1 LELEKQIELIELES
15 EKKISELI
23 DSITKQTEKYS
34 QSLEIYE
41 TSLSKLQEQVE
52 NTVAVNKI
60 LYATIDQ
67 LKGDIDEKEK
77 LQKCLREENSEYHFQ
92 ILQLQ
97 AEIKK
102 EKENSSAN
110 LSLKKEMELLYV
122 KCEDYS
128 NQTKL
133 MENELCKKTSQCNML
148 QTKLNDT
155 LYKLTFM
162 RDIEI
167 EKSNHFTANDSEI
180 FHNNND
186 TNFINQNG
194 GEV

>member
-1 LELEKQIELIELES
+1 VELEKQIELIEIES

-92 ILQLQ
+92 ILQDPKF
-97 AEIKK
+97 I
-102 EKENSSAN
+102 
-110 LSLKKEMELLYV
+110 
-122 KCEDYS
+122 
-128 NQTKL
+128 
-133 MENELCKKTSQCNML
+133 
-148 QTKLNDT
+148 
-155 LYKLTFM
+155 
-162 RDIEI
+162 
-167 EKSNHFTANDSEI
+167 I
-180 FHNNND
+180 FHQQ
-186 TNFINQNG
+186 FLLQIYQ
-194 GEV
+194 